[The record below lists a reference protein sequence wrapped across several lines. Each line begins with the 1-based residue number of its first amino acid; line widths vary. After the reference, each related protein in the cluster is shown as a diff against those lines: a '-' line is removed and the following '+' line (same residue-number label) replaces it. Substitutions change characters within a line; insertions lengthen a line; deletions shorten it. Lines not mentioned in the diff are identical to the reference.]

1 MEEKA
6 IHFELTPEQ
15 RERLQKATGQDVR
28 AVKLNLEEL
37 EARTTPR
44 LVAN

>member
-6 IHFELTPEQ
+6 VHLELTPEQ
-15 RERLQKATGQDVR
+15 RERLKEETGKEVR
-28 AVKLNLEEL
+28 GVKLSIEQL